1 MVGRLFA
8 AVRDF
13 SLVTNYRETQL
24 TLGDLFRPFLKATL
38 LGATS
43 VLGFYFLGV
52 FLRID
57 YTVSTIGEPIPPIA
71 FVIFSIAAG
80 IGAWLMSYLLLKN
93 KTPRRTALT
102 TSWVVLAASIVTPL
116 SGTTD
121 PMLIFWLMVTHFA
134 IGVPLIMAMSEYLP
148 ETSQN

>member
-13 SLVTNYRETQL
+13 SLVTKHRETQL

-57 YTVSTIGEPIPPIA
+57 YTVSTLGAPIPPLA
-71 FVIFSIAAG
+71 FVLFSLAAG
-80 IGAWLMSYLLLKN
+80 VGAWLLSYLLLKN
-93 KTPRRTALT
+93 KTPRKTALT
-102 TSWVVLAASIVTPL
+102 VSWVLLGASIFAPL
-116 SGTTD
+116 SATGD
-121 PMLIFWLMVTHFA
+121 GFLIFWLMATHFA
-134 IGVPLIMAMSEYLP
+134 IGVPLIMTMSEYLP